1 MVFDS
6 LRSIFTPAI
15 TVNLVSARL
24 LSRVQLFVAAWTVA
38 WQAPLSMEFSQQ
50 EYQSA
55 LSFPTPGD
63 LPDPGIKSASL
74 VSHCIG
80 RQIQYHIHPSFE
92 KKMNF
97 RL

>member
-6 LRSIFTPAI
+6 LQSIFTPAI
-15 TVNLVSARL
+15 TVHLISAQL
-24 LSRVQLFVAAWTVA
+24 LSCVQLFAAAWTVA
-38 WQAPLSMEFSQQ
+38 CQAPLSMEFSQQ
-50 EYQSA
+50 EYQSG

-63 LPDPGIKSASL
+63 LPDPGIKTASL

-80 RQIQYHIHPSFE
+80 RQIQYHIHLSLE
-92 KKMNF
+92 KEMNF

>member
-1 MVFDS
+1 
-6 LRSIFTPAI
+6 
-15 TVNLVSARL
+15 
-24 LSRVQLFVAAWTVA
+24 
-38 WQAPLSMEFSQQ
+38 MEFSQQ